1 MNELK
6 RTYNKA
12 KRMHENMKEVDYRE
26 LVALNMDMVNI
37 NSKMKNSTKN
47 KLYLDTCKEILNTE
61 GEFNIFHE
69 GFLVEHQNLCDFYM
83 AIKSAAFLPYPK
95 QPLHMEKLERELF
108 LRLFGVSYDI
118 SQAKKE
124 NPEYVYSDCEAI
136 EYLSDLYGVWSAD
149 TKHEYFIKYAEKALK
164 DIKGQASIKDDVTSF
179 TK

>member
-12 KRMHENMKEVDYRE
+12 KRMHENMKAVDYSE

-37 NSKMKNSTKN
+37 NTKMKNSTKN
-47 KLYLDTCKEILNTE
+47 KLYLDTCREILNVE

-69 GFLVEHQNLCDFYM
+69 GFLVEHQDLCDFYM
-83 AIKSAAFLPYPK
+83 AIKSAEFLPYAE
-95 QPLHMEKLERELF
+95 QPVHMEKLERELF

-118 SQAKKE
+118 AEAKKK
-124 NPEYVYSDCEAI
+124 NADYKYSDSEKV
-136 EYLSDLYGVWSAD
+136 EYLSDLYGVWSED
-149 TKHEYFIKYAEKALK
+149 TKHDYFKSYALKALN
-164 DIKGQASIKDDVTSF
+164 DIKRQSSIKEDTTVF